1 MTSMTKDELK
11 ERIIKLS
18 QGLLVPLDSGV
29 FDLMFE
35 VKPANLMKVALMLR
49 DTEDLKFDYLNNV
62 TGVDTGE
69 QLEVVYSLSSISH
82 GLRLDFK
89 VILPYDQATVESLVE
104 VWKAAD
110 WHEREIWELYG
121 IDITGH
127 PNLKQFLLPDD
138 WDQGHP
144 MRKAW
149 DAPDFV
155 RMPEL

>member
-1 MTSMTKDELK
+1 MNKDELK

-18 QGLLVPLDSGV
+18 QGTMAPLESGV
-29 FDLMFE
+29 YDLMFE
-35 VKPANLMKVALMLR
+35 VKPTDLKKVALMLR
-49 DTEDLKFDYLNNV
+49 DTEDLKFDFLNNIA
-62 TGVDTGE
+62 GVDTGE
-69 QLEVVYSLSSISH
+69 RFEMVYSVSSISH
-82 GLRLDFK
+82 VLRLDFK
-89 VILPYDQATVESLVE
+89 VILPYDQATVETLSE

-144 MRKAW
+144 MRKDW

>member
-1 MTSMTKDELK
+1 MTRMTKDELK
-11 ERIIKLS
+11 ERITKLS
-18 QGLLVPLDSGV
+18 QGTMSPSESGV
-29 FDLMFE
+29 YDLMFE
-35 VKPANLMKVALMLR
+35 VRVADLKKVALMLR
-49 DTEDLKFDYLNNV
+49 DTEDLKFDFLNNIA
-62 TGVDTGE
+62 GVDTGE
-69 QLEVVYSLSSISH
+69 QFEVVYSVSSISH
-82 GLRLDFK
+82 VLRLDFK
-89 VILPYDQATVESLVE
+89 VILPYDQATVVSLNE

-144 MRKAW
+144 MRKDW

>member
-1 MTSMTKDELK
+1 MNKDELK

-18 QGLLVPLDSGV
+18 QGTMAPLESGV

-35 VKPANLMKVALMLR
+35 VKVADLKKVALMLR
-49 DTEDLKFDYLNNV
+49 DTEDLKFDFLNNIA
-62 TGVDTGE
+62 GVDTGE
-69 QLEVVYSLSSISH
+69 RFEMVYSVSSISH
-82 GLRLDFK
+82 VLRLDFK
-89 VILPYDQATVESLVE
+89 VILPYDQATVETLVE

-144 MRKAW
+144 MRKDW